1 MKTRIS
7 TKAQGGTLVVCIL
20 TTAILGMILA
30 TYLDL
35 TVAQTQST
43 MRSLTWNSTL
53 PILEAG
59 VEEALSHLYFNDTNL
74 ASNGWTFYNSNYVRW
89 RAIGDGKTY
98 VVISNATKKP
108 VVFAEGYAQVPRT
121 GQWVS
126 RLVRVET
133 RKDGLFSKGI
143 VAKGQITFNGNNV
156 LVDSFDSTDPAFS
169 TNGLY
174 TASKRKDHGDVATNA
189 SLTNVLSGGN
199 ADIYGNIATGP
210 GGSANVGAN
219 GAVGDLAW
227 IDGGNSGIKP
237 GYFSSDMNISIPDVP
252 LPFTGGS
259 FTPVGGAGYQY
270 ILPDSSNYEITTL
283 TGSLLVKSNANA
295 VLLVNGD
302 IHLTGQDAITI
313 EPGGSLRLYVRGASA
328 KIGGNGVVNNG
339 GRATNF
345 YFFGLPSNQE
355 LTISGNGTFTG
366 VIYAPGAAFTLNG
379 GGSSTED
386 VVGSAVAASVTING
400 QFGFHYDES
409 LAYSPYRRGYIITSW
424 NEL

>member
-1 MKTRIS
+1 MKIRIS

-35 TVAQTQST
+35 TAAQTQST

-98 VVISNATKKP
+98 IVISNAIPKP
-108 VVFAEGYAQVPRT
+108 VIFAEGYAQVPRT
-121 GQWVS
+121 GQWIS
-126 RLVRVET
+126 RLVRVEA

-156 LVDSFDSTDPAFS
+156 AVDSYDSTDPAFS

-174 TASKRKDHGDVATNA
+174 TASKRKANGDVATNA
-189 SLTNVLSGGN
+189 SMTNAFSGGH
-199 ADIYGNIATGP
+199 AEVYGKVSTGP
-210 GGSANVGAN
+210 GGSVSFGAN
-219 GAVGDLAW
+219 GAAGDVAW
-227 IDGGNSGIKP
+227 IDGGNNGIKP
-237 GYFSSDMNISIPDVP
+237 GYSSSDMNISFPDVA
-252 LPFTGGS
+252 LPFVGGS

-283 TGSLLVKSNANA
+283 TGGLLVKSNANA

-302 IHLTGQDAITI
+302 IQLTGQDAITI
-313 EPGGSLRLYVRGASA
+313 EPGGSLRLYVKGASA
-328 KIGGNGVVNNG
+328 RIGGNGVVNNG

-366 VIYAPGAAFTLNG
+366 VIYAPNAAFTLNG
-379 GGSSTED
+379 GGSASED
-386 VVGSAVAASVTING
+386 VSGSAVASTVRING
-400 QFGFHYDES
+400 GFTFHYDES
-409 LAYSPYRRGYIITSW
+409 LANAPYRRGYVVTSW